1 MRVLKMPERKNRDLF
16 ENIAPILHVKNLAAS
31 IEYYE
36 NVLGFERAEWVT
48 DDSLFGYVGRDGF
61 GIYLSQ
67 DGQGNLGTWLWIGL
81 KALDPL
87 YEEFQA
93 AGANIVMEPTNFH
106 WALEMRIEDPDGHVI
121 RFGTEPRDDL
131 PFVE

>member
-1 MRVLKMPERKNRDLF
+1 MFTSKNRGLL
-16 ENIAPILHVKNLAAS
+16 ENIAPILNVKNLAAS

-36 NVLGFERAEWVT
+36 NVLGFERGEWVT
-48 DDSLFGYVGRDGF
+48 DNALFGYVERDGY

-67 DGQGNLGTWLWIGL
+67 EGQGHPGTWLWIGL
-81 KALDPL
+81 EALEPL
-87 YEEFQA
+87 YDEFHA

-106 WALEMRIEDPDGHVI
+106 WALEMRIEDPDGYVI

-131 PFVE
+131 PFVM